1 MELKT
6 VFDVMNILDTERVD
20 LAAYELKNVA
30 RILFD
35 QCKEGRDEDAPD
47 SSLSCFE
54 EDCLRFLFL

>member
-1 MELKT
+1 MFE
-6 VFDVMNILDTERVD
+6 VMHVANIERVD

-35 QCKEGRDEDAPD
+35 QCKEGRHEDAPD